1 MADEARRE
9 RGRQSSK
16 PDPTP
21 SHRHRQT
28 TPKSSKPRTPTCR
41 HHPRAQEDGRVPCE
55 PHRRIQLLRVGRVRR
70 CRRRLQRVGQADD
83 GKDGA
88 VHCVRNE
95 RVGRL
100 LDGVEGVKGVSAGA
114 LLAPYLAVTRR
125 QAASGCSLCVAAGL
139 WMHTSA
145 AGIDGLT
152 HSPTHQT
159 NRRTPPTPRQFHR
172 IASHVPAQVLGVPLL
187 RAQPPHPPKPARRRR
202 RHSAPALL
210 LHPRR
215 CRPLGLLLLCARG
228 GCRCRLHSC
237 CCCALPLPGAAHV

>member
-21 SHRHRQT
+21 SHRDRQT

-100 LDGVEGVKGVSAGA
+100 LDGVEGVKGVLAGA

-125 QAASGCSLCVAAGL
+125 QAASGCSLCRRRFVDAHVSRGNRRT
-139 WMHTSA
+139 HP
-145 AGIDGLT
+145 LT
-152 HSPTHQT
+152 HSSNQSSHAPNPAPVPSHCLA
-159 NRRTPPTPRQFHR
+159 RT
-172 IASHVPAQVLGVPLL
+172 S
-187 RAQPPHPPKPARRRR
+187 
-202 RHSAPALL
+202 
-210 LHPRR
+210 
-215 CRPLGLLLLCARG
+215 
-228 GCRCRLHSC
+228 
-237 CCCALPLPGAAHV
+237 PGAWGAPPPRPATAPTQTSPTTTTPQRPGPPSPSPPLSTP